1 MDEQLN
7 KLAQAKTG
15 EFDSTASLSKQ
26 EAIFAAGCFWGV
38 EHMFRKVVGVI
49 DVICGYTGGFVENPT
64 YQQVCTGKTG
74 HAESVL
80 VIYDP
85 NIVGYEELVR
95 YFFEIHD
102 PTQIGGQGPD
112 IGDQYRSE
120 IFYLNEEQKSI
131 AEKIIKELIEKGI
144 NVVTKVTKAS
154 KFYKAENYHQSYY
167 DKTKKEPYCHFRRN
181 VFDKDYIKVII

>member
-7 KLAQAKTG
+7 KLAQAKTE

-38 EHMFRKVVGVI
+38 EYMFRKVVGVN

-74 HAESVL
+74 HAEAVL

-112 IGDQYRSE
+112 IGDQYSLI
-120 IFYLNEEQKSI
+120 IFSAI
-131 AEKIIKELIEKGI
+131 DFC
-144 NVVTKVTKAS
+144 S
-154 KFYKAENYHQSYY
+154 S
-167 DKTKKEPYCHFRRN
+167 FR
-181 VFDKDYIKVII
+181 

>member
-1 MDEQLN
+1 MDEKLN
-7 KLAQAKTG
+7 KLT
-15 EFDSTASLSKQ
+15 STNLIQSTKETHSSLK

-38 EHMFRKVVGVI
+38 EYMFRKIVGVN

-74 HAESVL
+74 HAEAVL

-112 IGDQYRSE
+112 IGEQYRSE
-120 IFYLNEEQKSI
+120 IFYLNEEQKTI

-154 KFYKAENYHQSYY
+154 NFYKAEDYHQNYY
-167 DKTKKEPYCHFRRN
+167 DKTKEAPYCHFRRN
-181 VFDKDYIKVII
+181 VFNADYIKVII